1 MSLEKETSLNLLPD
15 LVVLFFHIHHR
26 KFSIIVKMLINDDV
40 IRWPEKLSKYFFL
53 MVKFNQKIR
62 LNLYKPEIN
71 FLFVCFMGM
80 CYSVVL

>member
-1 MSLEKETSLNLLPD
+1 
-15 LVVLFFHIHHR
+15 
-26 KFSIIVKMLINDDV
+26 MLINDDV